1 MARIERI
8 ETFIVDL
15 PTVRQHVL
23 SMATM
28 KMQTALVLRVTDA
41 DGATGWGEGTTIGGL
56 SYGEESVEGMKLAVD
71 TFFVPVL
78 LGMDAAR
85 ISAAMARLGA
95 VVQGNMTAKCAVE
108 TALQDLQA
116 RRLGVSVADLFGGRV
131 RDRLPCAWTLA
142 SGASATDA
150 AEAVEMLDRG
160 RHDVFKLK
168 IGKRPIADDV
178 AHVAAIKRAVG
189 DRASVRVDVNQA
201 WSVTDARRALPML
214 ADAGCDLV
222 EQPVHKRHLS
232 ALARLTADFPVA
244 IMADEIL
251 RGPEDA
257 FRVAAAEGAD
267 VFSLKLAQ
275 SGGIGPAAKVA
286 AIAES
291 AGIGLY
297 GGTMIETG
305 LGTAAAAQL
314 CATLPSLAW
323 GTELFG
329 PLLFTEELLAEP
341 LTYADFALVV
351 PDGPGLGVEI
361 DPDRFDF
368 LRRDR
373 PRSIHSLSV
382 VGE

>member
-28 KMQTALVLRVTDA
+28 KTQTALILRVTDA

-71 TFFVPVL
+71 TFFAPVL
-78 LGMDAAR
+78 LGMDAER
-85 ISAAMARLGA
+85 IGAAMARLGA
-95 VVQGNMTAKCAVE
+95 AVQGNVTAKCAVE

-142 SGASATDA
+142 SGVSATDA

-160 RHDVFKLK
+160 RHAIFKLK
-168 IGKRPIADDV
+168 IGKLPVAEDA

-201 WSVTDARRALPML
+201 WSVTDAKRALPML

-232 ALARLTADFPVA
+232 SLARLTADFPVA
-244 IMADEIL
+244 IMADAA
-251 RGPEDA
+251 RHGPRD
-257 FRVAAAEGAD
+257 RRRPEGAREGD
-267 VFSLKLAQ
+267 RGRPPDIRQVAPPVAHRRGLRERLDLRRARQ
-275 SGGIGPAAKVA
+275 RRTARHPDRPAAVSVHGDRGDA
-286 AIAES
+286 A
-291 AGIGLY
+291 
-297 GGTMIETG
+297 
-305 LGTAAAAQL
+305 
-314 CATLPSLAW
+314 LPPS
-323 GTELFG
+323 
-329 PLLFTEELLAEP
+329 
-341 LTYADFALVV
+341 VV
-351 PDGPGLGVEI
+351 
-361 DPDRFDF
+361 
-368 LRRDR
+368 R
-373 PRSIHSLSV
+373 PRRRPVKNPREREPWKPKPSTPWSSASPRPPPAARPTR
-382 VGE
+382 G